1 MAGFACVDESCQIVT
16 RAGPRRI
23 GDIRIGD
30 EVLTPGGE
38 FRRVIDK
45 DFGRIWNER
54 RNDYVRIS
62 TSAGSIVLTR
72 DHFIGGRPAGE
83 WGDGDAI
90 TLQNGQV
97 ASVAI
102 RAATSE
108 VSGDLRLE
116 GEADYVTADGFVIG
130 SMLSRNLAYKRAG
143 GIVQR
148 QP

>member
-1 MAGFACVDESCQIVT
+1 MAGYACVDESCQVVT
-16 RAGPRRI
+16 RAGPRSI

-45 DFGRIWNER
+45 DFGRIWNQR
-54 RNDYVRIS
+54 RNDYVQIS
-62 TSAGSIVLTR
+62 TPAGSIVLTR

-83 WGDGDAI
+83 WGDGGAM
-90 TLQNGQV
+90 TLRSGEV
-97 ASVAI
+97 ASVTV
-102 RAATSE
+102 RPATSE

-116 GEADYVTADGFVIG
+116 GEADYVTAEGFVVG
-130 SMLSRNLAYKRAG
+130 SMLSRYAASQRAG
-143 GIVQR
+143 GLVQR